1 MFIYSWVGVQNLLDT
16 GIVKEVVRTAP
27 APYVPARGRAMDQF
41 WRIVLV
47 LLADY
52 RSTWTIQVFFG
63 FVMPLGMIYLT
74 KYVGGELTH
83 DRAVFILGGNLVS
96 SIAYGPVMLLIN
108 RIGFGRQV
116 RSFDYWANLPVSP
129 LTWVLATSVV
139 SLLLALPGLVAVFV
153 TGCLMLGL
161 PFASGLAILPMI
173 PLATL
178 SLTGIGAFLGAYA
191 KNLQVANVIGNMV
204 VGFVS
209 FLSPIMIPIE
219 HMPMPLQWIARLV
232 PTTYAADGFRAA
244 LAGNFGPALAYDML
258 ILVLLMVLSLF
269 AVHRKLDWRSA

>member
-1 MFIYSWVGVQNLLDT
+1 MGSSDIVYH
-16 GIVKEVVRTAP
+16 VKEMAAPPYAP
-27 APYVPARGRAMDQF
+27 ARRRATDQF
-41 WRIVLV
+41 WRITQV

-74 KYVGGELTH
+74 KHVGGDLTRE
-83 DRAVFILGGNLVS
+83 RATFILGGNLVS

-129 LTWVLATSVV
+129 LTWVLAMSAV
-139 SLLLALPGLVAVFV
+139 SLLLALPGLVAVFIA
-153 TGCLMLGL
+153 GCLMLGL
-161 PFASGLAILPMI
+161 PFATAPALLPMI

-178 SLTGIGAFLGAYA
+178 SLSGIGAFLGAYA
-191 KNLQVANVIGNMV
+191 KNLQVANIIGNTV

-219 HMPMPLQWIARLV
+219 HMPLPMQWIARLV
-232 PTTYAADGFRAA
+232 PTTYAADGFREA

-258 ILVLLMVLSLF
+258 ILVLLMVVSLV
-269 AVHRKLDWRSA
+269 AVHRKLNWRSA

>member
-1 MFIYSWVGVQNLLDT
+1 MSISNSEGVQNLLEAD
-16 GIVKEVVRTAP
+16 IVKDVGGTAATPYAP
-27 APYVPARGRAMDQF
+27 ARRRAADHF
-41 WRIVLV
+41 WRITLV

-63 FVMPLGMIYLT
+63 FVMPLGMIYLF
-74 KYVGGELTH
+74 KYLGGDLTRE
-83 DRAVFILGGNLVS
+83 RAIFILGGNLVT

-129 LTWVLATSVV
+129 LTWVLAMSAV

-153 TGCLMLGL
+153 AGCLLLGL
-161 PFASGLAILPMI
+161 PFSSGLTILPMI

-178 SLTGIGAFLGAYA
+178 SLTGVGAFLGAYA
-191 KNLQVANVIGNMV
+191 KNLQVANIMGNAV

-209 FLSPIMIPIE
+209 FLSPIMIPME
-219 HMPMPLQWIARLV
+219 HMPLPMQWIARLI
-232 PTTYAADGFRAA
+232 PTTYAADGFRTA

-258 ILVLLMVLSLF
+258 ILVLLMIVSLF
-269 AVHRKLDWRSA
+269 AVHRKLDWRAA